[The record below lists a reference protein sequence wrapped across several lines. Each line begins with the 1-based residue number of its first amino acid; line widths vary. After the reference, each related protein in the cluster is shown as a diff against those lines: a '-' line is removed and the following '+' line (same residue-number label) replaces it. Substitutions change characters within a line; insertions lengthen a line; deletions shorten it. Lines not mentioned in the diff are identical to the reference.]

1 MGSGSL
7 SGPPTTPR
15 RRRPERNVLMRAESS
30 PAARTGAFTAVVL
43 AALGAGPAPHMRPT
57 AVRAP
62 AATGMIGRVSP
73 PGTGAPGDLP

>member
-1 MGSGSL
+1 
-7 SGPPTTPR
+7 
-15 RRRPERNVLMRAESS
+15 MRAESS

-62 AATGMIGRVSP
+62 AVTGMIGRVSP